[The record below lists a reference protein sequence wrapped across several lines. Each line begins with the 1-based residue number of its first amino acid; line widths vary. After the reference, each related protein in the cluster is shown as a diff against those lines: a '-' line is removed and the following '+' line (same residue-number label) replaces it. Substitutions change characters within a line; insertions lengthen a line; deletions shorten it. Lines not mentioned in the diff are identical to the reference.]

1 MNLYN
6 TISIRNKLRPVKV
19 RVEKRHD
26 NHHMKTKADSA
37 RGGGGKKKDEKFAQ
51 RVSKNQCPHVAR
63 AHVHNPTT
71 DRGFNTMR
79 RR

>member
-1 MNLYN
+1 MNQLF

-37 RGGGGKKKDEKFAQ
+37 RGGGGKKKMRSSHSECLKT
-51 RVSKNQCPHVAR
+51 N
-63 AHVHNPTT
+63 
-71 DRGFNTMR
+71 DRM
-79 RR
+79 